1 MDAAE
6 TRRSSTDQNF
16 RQRHC
21 KSFFVHIP
29 ESRSYPKSK
38 FEYYTD
44 AKILW
49 SEANLRTR
57 TYDGPSGDPIERDAE
72 PEHLLNYKA
81 QGSGQARISRYPKMP
96 EDPMAEGAESAEVVE
111 RKSRLFEGL
120 ANDDVVESD
129 AQAESPLRET

>member
-1 MDAAE
+1 MVPSRSCMDAAE

-21 KSFFVHIP
+21 KSFSVHIP

-72 PEHLLNYKA
+72 PEHLQRPAK
-81 QGSGQARISRYPKMP
+81 G
-96 EDPMAEGAESAEVVE
+96 
-111 RKSRLFEGL
+111 
-120 ANDDVVESD
+120 D
-129 AQAESPLRET
+129 ADA